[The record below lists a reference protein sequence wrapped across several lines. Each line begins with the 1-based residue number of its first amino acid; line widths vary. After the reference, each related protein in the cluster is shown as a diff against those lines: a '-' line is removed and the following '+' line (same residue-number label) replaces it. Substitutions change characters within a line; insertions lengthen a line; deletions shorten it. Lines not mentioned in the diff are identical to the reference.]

1 MLVNYVYIYFGK
13 ISTQIVLVQLLC
25 RVHGGLCDPMDCSTP
40 DFTVLH
46 YLLELAQTP
55 LTR

>member
-40 DFTVLH
+40 DFPVLH

-55 LTR
+55 LSQ